1 MGLTGYNLRR
11 NRTGQGSVSSPSGT
25 TEKKAEVKV
34 EKKLLVLLELQKLTR
49 RQRLKNL
56 LKSQLKKKKKQATTC
71 SKEQR
76 IWQMKLLIT

>member
-34 EKKLLVLLELQKLTR
+34 EKKTTGTAGTPKVDKKAKVEKPAEEPAEEKKETGD
-49 RQRLKNL
+49 NL
-56 LKSQLKKKKKQATTC
+56 F
-71 SKEQR
+71 
-76 IWQMKLLIT
+76 

>member
-34 EKKLLVLLELQKLTR
+34 EKTTVTPETPKADKKAKVEKPAEKPAEEKKETGD
-49 RQRLKNL
+49 NL
-56 LKSQLKKKKKQATTC
+56 F
-71 SKEQR
+71 
-76 IWQMKLLIT
+76 